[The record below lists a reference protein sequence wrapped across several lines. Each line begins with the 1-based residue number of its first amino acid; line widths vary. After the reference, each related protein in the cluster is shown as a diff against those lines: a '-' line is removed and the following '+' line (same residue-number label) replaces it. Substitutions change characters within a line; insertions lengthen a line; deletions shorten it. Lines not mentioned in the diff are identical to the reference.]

1 MGTPPDAPH
10 FPRRNRIISGLSR
23 AVIVTEAPIRSGALI
38 TARIANLQNRDV
50 FAVPGDVTRDQSLGA
65 NRLIADGAQIITGAD
80 DLLTSLGLAAQI
92 SGPDGDQL
100 ALPVAPPP
108 SLPDED
114 RVIVESLSLD
124 PMHVD
129 DVAVQLGREAS
140 DLLTTLTL
148 LEMQGLVVTHPGS
161 RFSRAVIAS

>member
-1 MGTPPDAPH
+1 M
-10 FPRRNRIISGLSR
+10 
-23 AVIVTEAPIRSGALI
+23 
-38 TARIANLQNRDV
+38 
-50 FAVPGDVTRDQSLGA
+50 
-65 NRLIADGAQIITGAD
+65 
-80 DLLTSLGLAAQI
+80 
-92 SGPDGDQL
+92 
-100 ALPVAPPP
+100 
-108 SLPDED
+108 
-114 RVIVESLSLD
+114 IVESLSLD